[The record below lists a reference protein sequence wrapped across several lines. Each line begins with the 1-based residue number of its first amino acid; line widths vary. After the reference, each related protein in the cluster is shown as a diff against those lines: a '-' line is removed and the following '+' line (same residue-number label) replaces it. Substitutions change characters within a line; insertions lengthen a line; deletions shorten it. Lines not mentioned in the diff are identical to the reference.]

1 MFNES
6 NCDRKSQV
14 SGILTEPL
22 NPRGILN
29 PRGLLLILPILPV
42 FPQQVNSPNLESPNQ
57 TKNISRE
64 LKLEARCS

>member
-22 NPRGILN
+22 NPRG
-29 PRGLLLILPILPV
+29 LLLILPILPV
-42 FPQQVNSPNLESPNQ
+42 FPLQVNSPNLESPNQ
-57 TKNISRE
+57 TKTISRE
-64 LKLEARCS
+64 LKLGARGS

>member
-22 NPRGILN
+22 NPRG
-29 PRGLLLILPILPV
+29 LLLILPILPV
-42 FPQQVNSPNLESPNQ
+42 FPLQVNSHNLESPNQ
-57 TKNISRE
+57 TKTISRE
-64 LKLEARCS
+64 LKLGARGS